1 MFNTQKR
8 VLIFIDLFVLKFK
21 KCIYFS
27 SSQVKSLYGYILII
41 QRLIAISLGDFELF
55 KMRIFEIS
63 GFEDLNYIILTNFQ
77 RFINKK
83 ITHIIN
89 MFLLFI

>member
-1 MFNTQKR
+1 M
-8 VLIFIDLFVLKFK
+8 V
-21 KCIYFS
+21 
-27 SSQVKSLYGYILII
+27 ILII
-41 QRLIAISLGDFELF
+41 QRLIAISLGDCELF

-77 RFINKK
+77 RFINKN

-89 MFLLFI
+89 KFLLFI

>member
-1 MFNTQKR
+1 M
-8 VLIFIDLFVLKFK
+8 V
-21 KCIYFS
+21 
-27 SSQVKSLYGYILII
+27 ILII
-41 QRLIAISLGDFELF
+41 QRLIAISLGDCELF

-83 ITHIIN
+83 THIIN
-89 MFLLFI
+89 KFLLFI

>member
-21 KCIYFS
+21 KRIYFS
-27 SSQVKSLYGYILII
+27 SSQKSLYGYINYSTFDCYIF
-41 QRLIAISLGDFELF
+41 RRFFELF
-55 KMRIFEIS
+55 KLRIFEIS

-77 RFINKK
+77 RFIKK
-83 ITHIIN
+83 RN
-89 MFLLFI
+89 SY